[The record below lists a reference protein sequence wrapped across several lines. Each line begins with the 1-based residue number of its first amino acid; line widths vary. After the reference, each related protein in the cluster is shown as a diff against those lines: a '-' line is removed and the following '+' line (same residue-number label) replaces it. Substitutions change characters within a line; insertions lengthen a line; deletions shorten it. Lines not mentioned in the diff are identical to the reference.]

1 MVVEPGG
8 KVRRDTRT
16 GKRRAPEQVGGR
28 REAVL
33 REGRAAVGAYVTP
46 QRTRNLLGSA
56 AILELLGRQ
65 DRGERWAVERV
76 TTKDKSN
83 GRAGALGP
91 LFEGVAGGCGVA
103 VVNGEAGRES
113 A

>member
-1 MVVEPGG
+1 M
-8 KVRRDTRT
+8 
-16 GKRRAPEQVGGR
+16 
-28 REAVL
+28 
-33 REGRAAVGAYVTP
+33 TP

-56 AILELLGRQ
+56 AVLELLDRQ

-76 TTKDKSN
+76 TAKDKCTA
-83 GRAGALGP
+83 RADAIGP

-103 VVNGEAGRES
+103 DVNGEAGMES